1 MPTRH
6 RWNPVC
12 AAPTGLVVPVHVDP
26 SGRTGPTRGQA
37 RGPRWRYTSPGLVVP
52 AHVTDDLP
60 EQRILE
66 QAARLPAGTAVTGW
80 ASCRLW
86 RAAFFDGLDRDG
98 VTRLPVPLALGA
110 TAQIRPAP
118 GVVLHRDR
126 LTVAEIA
133 QIAGIPCTQR
143 LRATFDAMRFAE
155 DLREA
160 VVALDMMAAAR
171 QVSIRQ
177 MRGYVLAHP
186 GWTGVGQ
193 ARSALVLASEHSR
206 SPNETRMHM
215 VWRLDASL
223 PAPLLNQP
231 VWDLSGTLLG
241 VADLLDPVAGVVGEF
256 DGADHRTARRQTR
269 DVAREDLMRRAGL
282 EYFKVTGLD
291 LAHPDLVADRMLA
304 TRARAVATA
313 RRWNWTIEPPP
324 WWQPEL
330 SLDDELEL
338 RVLAHGTTGAVYP
351 GA

>member
-1 MPTRH
+1 
-6 RWNPVC
+6 
-12 AAPTGLVVPVHVDP
+12 
-26 SGRTGPTRGQA
+26 
-37 RGPRWRYTSPGLVVP
+37 VP
-52 AHVTDDLP
+52 AHVTDELP

-98 VTRLPVPLALGA
+98 VTRLPVPLALGS
-110 TAQIRPAP
+110 TAQIRPAA
-118 GVVLHRDR
+118 GAVLHRDR
-126 LTVAEIA
+126 LGIGEIA
-133 QIAGIPCTQR
+133 HIAGIPCTHR

-177 MRGYVLAHP
+177 MRGYVLEHP

-193 ARSALVLASEHSR
+193 ARSALDLASEHSR

-215 VWRLDASL
+215 VWRLDARL

-231 VWDLSGTLLG
+231 VWDLSGRLLG
-241 VADLLDPVAGVVGEF
+241 IADLLDPVAGVVGEF

-291 LAHPDLVADRMLA
+291 LSDRALVADRMLA
-304 TRARAVATA
+304 TRTRAVSTA
-313 RRWNWTIEPPP
+313 RKRSWTIEVPP

-338 RVLAHGTTGAVYP
+338 RALAHVMTSALNP